1 VDELRPAWEVAPEHM
16 MRAVARSVPRQVSTA
31 PPVERV
37 DLVVELAALSREII
51 EHNRRVMAGESAD
64 WSRLAD
70 QLANLTQSCRRQ
82 VTVPDLR
89 DIGESGSH

>member
-1 VDELRPAWEVAPEHM
+1 MDEPRPVPEVAPEHM

-37 DLVVELAALSREII
+37 DLVVELDALSRKII

-64 WSRLAD
+64 WSHLSD
-70 QLANLTQSCRRQ
+70 QLANLARSCRRQ
-82 VTVPDLR
+82 VTMPDLR
-89 DIGESGSH
+89 DIGDSGSH